1 MQLGFFLP
9 ATLPLLSAAPSFVS
23 ESDRHLH
30 HKGMLYGSFV
40 SVISFNRRL
49 NLLLGGRK

>member
-30 HKGMLYGSFV
+30 HKDRYAIRFLC
-40 SVISFNRRL
+40 
-49 NLLLGGRK
+49 